1 MEIRPALTAD
11 LERLADIDGTIESS
25 RYLHLERTGGEG
37 VAVGWKLEERALRS
51 KLIDNNA
58 PDDER
63 RFALRQVLGGIEEGV
78 ALAAEH
84 DGELVA
90 LAVALADA
98 AAGVLRLIDL
108 RVDYDQRRQGIG
120 SALLFQ
126 VIAGARERGLRAVF
140 ARTLTNNLPAGQFL
154 AKAGFDLSGVDT
166 HFSSNHDLVKEAV
179 SLFWYAALD

>member
-1 MEIRPALTAD
+1 MEIRPAVAGD

-25 RYLHLERTGGEG
+25 RYLHLERSGEG
-37 VAVGWKLEERALRS
+37 LAISWKLQERALHS

-58 PDDER
+58 PDDQR
-63 RFALRQVLGGIEEGV
+63 RFAMRQVISGIEEGA

-84 DGELVA
+84 EGDLVA
-90 LAVALADA
+90 LAIAQADA
-98 AAGVLRLIDL
+98 AAGLLRLIDL

-126 VIAGARERGLRAVF
+126 LISAARERGLRAVA
-140 ARTLTNNLPAGQFL
+140 ARSQSNNLPASQFL
-154 AKAGFDLSGVDT
+154 AKAGFELNGVDT

>member
-1 MEIRPALTAD
+1 MQIRPAVPAD
-11 LERLADIDGTIESS
+11 LDRLADIDGTIEST
-25 RYLHLERTGGEG
+25 RYLHLERSGEG
-37 VAVGWKLEERALRS
+37 PAITWKLEERPLRS

-63 RFALRQVLGGIEEGV
+63 RFAMRQVLAGIEEGI

-84 DGELVA
+84 EGDLVA
-90 LAVALADA
+90 LAIAQTDA

-126 VIAGARERGLRAVF
+126 IITAARERGLRAVA
-140 ARTLTNNLPAGQFL
+140 ARTLTNNLPASQLL
-154 AKAGFDLSGVDT
+154 AKAGFDLTGLDT
-166 HFSSNHDLVKEAV
+166 HLSSNHDLVKEAV